1 MLYKIQHGKKGLL
14 LFLVLFFGCKTVR
27 PWQRTYL
34 NDESMQLGRK
44 PLEKLSTEVHT
55 YREAASGGGKAKAS
69 GGCGCN

>member
-1 MLYKIQHGKKGLL
+1 MQYKTIGRRNSLL
-14 LFLVLFFGCKTVR
+14 LILVFICGCKTVR

-34 NDESMQLGRK
+34 NDQSMQLGK
-44 PLEKLSTEVHT
+44 NPLEKFSTDVHT